1 MDCMVEKEPRK
12 EGHHNTGSS
21 AGCGHTRVSP
31 SLRMTRSDVSSD
43 PRSDTLVE
51 ARRLPLP
58 LPPSEG
64 HTTGIFVPEE
74 APNLPDGMALPTPAA
89 SLRDNYKEKNSSI
102 HSSNLS
108 ITVAGINTDWAR
120 QKAAKHREDFES
132 SQLASSEARATVE
145 KDAACDADLSFKR
158 SSRQAKRD
166 GSMTHSTVVS
176 QGQDLAFNPSLNA
189 TNWCAPNSTMEVD
202 RADGRPRTQLSELF
216 PLVTDNSA
224 QGGRRGCGAEAHA
237 DTTCL
242 FLTILGMSPLHS
254 NTCIVH
260 PFVRIWLVNGVTGDN
275 LIESDGGV
283 APFVVTHPVDI
294 RLRGTR
300 APWWGAEFTLRVN
313 SRVVRDV
320 SCNAVFLLEVL
331 DVGTETIHGF
341 PLWRDGLYP
350 ICWGFLKLHDVH
362 GRLNAR
368 DRLQLQMFSFP
379 QRTSCFTRLM
389 QMLPSFCFP
398 NSSSFSSQSIWTGAG
413 NVSPS
418 GTNSFC
424 AASDAANQVSFTNGC
439 PPEIFFVYRNSCN
452 RKVPHSTGMLISLKE
467 SDKGDYRPRETPIF
481 PYEEYL
487 LNQLSVP
494 EEIQPNS
501 LVSMSHSAPRM
512 RRTRGAL
519 LCLINAVAL
528 SKCYLREKQER
539 VVPPTVL
546 LQRVQIRGRVSCVA
560 FSDDGAAVAMG
571 VTCGLEHV
579 VQLRHAF
586 MPEIPVL
593 GVFRGHAGHIHH
605 LAFCNDDKLL
615 LSCSS
620 DKTVRVWRCDMPSS
634 PMEANTGSESNCFC
648 TLPHSFPVYS
658 GIFYKRHIIT
668 CGYDPRMLVWS
679 YDKDSSEKPEKMN
692 LDAALRRTSRRERQR
707 TPRGSVMLATGS
719 LSFSETDSLGG
730 ELVYATSGDDG
741 AIICSVCAS
750 QCNRVW
756 SVDVL
761 GNVLVWRALYED
773 THDGKRLWQMTVR
786 HRLKCNGATSVEA
799 RGGRVLVRCAHLPV
813 AYLFDASNCQLMHEV
828 ALHQRPYVPAL
839 TLLPD
844 GEAIVAGTKDG
855 KLLSWEC
862 ASGTLCT
869 PREGY
874 GKVQVNFLIRSIV
887 WSGDQQLCL
896 ILGTEGGGGHV
907 NSDTNA
913 HMTSVAIVGT
923 PRTTESVIFCSDA
936 HASDHFRARFGG
948 ELTARQGSRKFARD
962 DSVAAT
968 ATTGET
974 RRFSRVSLAPDENV
988 SGKKGIRMA
997 QIIALW
1003 RGIVGQHRH
1012 LKQRDVDV
1020 DEVRPHP
1027 AEVYIVD
1034 DR

>member
-1 MDCMVEKEPRK
+1 MVAKELRK
-12 EGHHNTGSS
+12 EGHYSTGSS

-31 SLRMTRSDVSSD
+31 SLRMARIDVSSD
-43 PRSDTLVE
+43 SRSDTLVE
-51 ARRLPLP
+51 VQRLPLP
-58 LPPSEG
+58 LPPSER

-74 APNLPDGMALPTPAA
+74 TPNSLNGMALSTPVA
-89 SLRDNYKEKNSSI
+89 SLRDNYKEKNSLN
-102 HSSNLS
+102 HPNDLS
-108 ITVAGINTDWAR
+108 ITVAGINTEWGR
-120 QKAAKHREDFES
+120 QEVAKVRGDFES
-132 SQLASSEARATVE
+132 LKLASSEARPTVE
-145 KDAACDADLSFKR
+145 KDGTCDADLYSKR
-158 SSRQAKRD
+158 SSRQAKSN
-166 GSMTHSTVVS
+166 GSMTQSTVVRH
-176 QGQDLAFNPSLNA
+176 GQNLAFNPSLNA
-189 TNWCAPNSTMEVD
+189 TNSRVTNYTMRVD
-202 RADGRPRTQLSELF
+202 GAGGRPRTQLSELF
-216 PLVTDNSA
+216 PLVTNNSA
-224 QGGRRGCGAEAHA
+224 QGGPLGCGAETHDA
-237 DTTCL
+237 DTTWL
-242 FLTILGMSPLHS
+242 FLTILGMSPLHP
-254 NTCIVH
+254 NTSIVH
-260 PFVRIWLVNGVTGDN
+260 PFVRMWLVNGVTGDN
-275 LIESDGGV
+275 LIESGSGV
-283 APFVVTHPVDI
+283 APFVVTHPVDL

-341 PLWRDGLYP
+341 PLRRDGLYP

-362 GRLNAR
+362 GRLNVR
-368 DRLQLQMFSFP
+368 DRLLLQMFPFP

-398 NSSSFSSQSIWTGAG
+398 NSSSFSTQTIWTGAG
-413 NVSPS
+413 NMSPL
-418 GTNSFC
+418 GANSFR

-467 SDKGDYRPRETPIF
+467 FDKGDYRPRETPIF

-501 LVSMSHSAPRM
+501 LVSMSHPSPRM
-512 RRTRGAL
+512 RRTRDAL
-519 LCLINAVAL
+519 LCLINTDAL
-528 SKCYLREKQER
+528 SKLYIREKRER

-560 FSDDGAAVAMG
+560 FADGGTVVAMG
-571 VTCGLEHV
+571 VTFGFEHI
-579 VQLRHAF
+579 VQLRHVF
-586 MPEIPVL
+586 MPEIPVI
-593 GVFRGHAGHIHH
+593 GMFRGHAGYIHH
-605 LAFCNDDKLL
+605 LAFCNDGKLL

-620 DKTVRVWRCDMPSS
+620 DKTVRVWRCDIPSS
-634 PMEANTGSESNCFC
+634 PMEANTVSESNCLC
-648 TLPHSFPVYS
+648 TLPHSFPVYN

-668 CGYDPRMLVWS
+668 CGYDPRMFVWS
-679 YDKDSSEKPEKMN
+679 YNKDPSEKPEKMN
-692 LDAALRRTSRRERQR
+692 LDAALRRTSRQESQR
-707 TPRGSVMLATGS
+707 IPSGSVMSKTGF
-719 LSFSETDSLGG
+719 LSSSETDSLRG
-730 ELVYATSGDDG
+730 ELVYVTSGDDG

-761 GNVLVWRALYED
+761 GNVLVWRVLFED
-773 THDGKRLWQMTVR
+773 TNDGKRMWKMSVR

-799 RGGRVLVRCAHLPV
+799 RGGRVLVRCANLPV
-813 AYLFDASNCQLMHEV
+813 VYLFDASNYQLMHEV

-862 ASGTLCT
+862 ASGKLCT
-869 PREGY
+869 PIEGY

-896 ILGTEGGGGHV
+896 ILGTEGGVGYV
-907 NSDTNA
+907 NSDANT
-913 HMTSVAIVGT
+913 HMTFVAIVGT
-923 PRTTESVIFCSDA
+923 PRTTESVILCNDA
-936 HASDHFRARFGG
+936 HASDYFCSRFGG
-948 ELTARQGSRKFARD
+948 ELTAQQGSRKFAREN
-962 DSVAAT
+962 SVAASV
-968 ATTGET
+968 TTGET
-974 RRFSRVSLAPDENV
+974 RRFSHVSLAPDENV
-988 SGKKGIRMA
+988 SGKKLTRMG

-1003 RGIVGQHRH
+1003 KGIVGQHRH
-1012 LKQRDVDV
+1012 LKQRDVD
-1020 DEVRPHP
+1020 EVQPHP

-1034 DR
+1034 DS